1 MEISVLY
8 ASFVPERIISMP
20 GHVEDGLAFLR
31 RFFVLT
37 DVLKVVGRYYTYS
50 QNEMSEI

>member
-1 MEISVLY
+1 
-8 ASFVPERIISMP
+8 MP

-37 DVLKVVGRYYTYS
+37 DVLKLVGCYYTYS
-50 QNEMSEI
+50 QYETSEILRPGRWKRGGDHVSVVM